1 MNETY
6 ATLIGIGVQTILYLL
21 GGYAMV
27 IRNDVWSKALK
38 EKIDGMQK
46 ELQKLAEVVTMQ
58 AVQTSRLDNLT
69 SQLTSVERRV
79 EDLRRGNGYVR
90 GRAAVDGEYDG

>member
-27 IRNDVWSKALK
+27 IRNDMGSKALK